1 MITYTNIYERGDVL
15 HAHRAKSPWKSIKT
29 NVLSKASESVQDVS
43 EKQALVSDASRT
55 LHDGIKGRPTAR
67 THVNTRFVRI
77 DRARKRTS
85 EYKDLHNSKP
95 LPTSRPVRSAKSQ
108 CRAVANLTAQ
118 CSG

>member
-1 MITYTNIYERGDVL
+1 MD
-15 HAHRAKSPWKSIKT
+15 
-29 NVLSKASESVQDVS
+29 VQDVS

-55 LHDGIKGRPTAR
+55 VRDGIKGPPTAQ

-95 LPTSRPVRSAKSQ
+95 LSTSRPVESAKSQ
-108 CRAVANLTAQ
+108 CRAEANLTAQ